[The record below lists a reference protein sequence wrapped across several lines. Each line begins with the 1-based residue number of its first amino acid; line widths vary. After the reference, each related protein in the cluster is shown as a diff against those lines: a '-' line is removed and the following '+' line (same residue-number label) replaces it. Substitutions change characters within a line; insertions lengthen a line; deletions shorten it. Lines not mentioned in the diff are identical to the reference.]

1 MNRVKGLWPLAIV
14 GAVLVWAWVE
24 ICFDWVGPNL
34 TGSVPQLIPVVA
46 AAFVSWG
53 FYFAAGTGMQAF
65 LKVLV
70 GSVFGVVAAYLL
82 MAIGPKVTNGSV
94 MGVSITAGI
103 LALILLFCIAI
114 GDMVYVPMAFG
125 AFAST
130 VFVWQITGLA
140 NFLPAAPT
148 QMSITNVAINTLI
161 ALACGAVLGLI
172 HSNLAEILTPGRQ
185 KADEAAAV
193 EAIVDR

>member
-1 MNRVKGLWPLAIV
+1 MSRVKGLWPLAIV
-14 GAVLVWAWVE
+14 GAVLVWFWVE
-24 ICFDWVGPNL
+24 LCFDWVGPNL
-34 TGSVPQLIPVVA
+34 TGQVPQLMPVVA
-46 AAFVSWG
+46 AGFVSWG
-53 FYFAAGTGMQAF
+53 FYFAAGTGTPA
-65 LKVLV
+65 LIKVIV
-70 GSVFGVVAAYLL
+70 GSIFGVIAAYLL
-82 MAIGPKVTNGSV
+82 MAVGPNLMGGKV

-148 QMSITNVAINTLI
+148 QMSIANVTINTLI
-161 ALACGAVLGLI
+161 ALVAGGILGFI
-172 HSNLAEILTPGRQ
+172 HSSLAAVITPGAQ

-193 EAIVDR
+193 EAVVDR